1 MPNLLPKAYEPGN
14 IEKKWYDFWLERGYF
29 TPKIDPG
36 KKPFVIIMP
45 PSNVTGELHLGH
57 ALTTTLEDIMV
68 RWHRMK
74 GEPTLWLPG
83 TDHAGIATQVL
94 VEQGLAKQGLSK
106 NDIGREEFQKA
117 AWEWTNKSREA
128 INHQQ
133 QLLGAS
139 CDWTRDKFT
148 LDTGPSRAVR
158 TAFVRLY
165 NKGLIFRGERLIN
178 WCPRC
183 QTALSD
189 LEVEH
194 KDIMGHLYYIHYP
207 LTKVKPDKSGNYRA
221 KQVDSSQLTAL
232 GFITVATTRP
242 ETFFGDTAVA
252 VNPKDERYKNLIG
265 QNVILPIINKKIPI
279 IADEAVD
286 TSFGTGALKIT
297 PAHDPTD
304 FEVAQRHNLPLV
316 DIMNPDATMN
326 ENAGPYQG
334 LERFACR
341 DKVVAD
347 LKDKGL
353 LEKIE
358 PYPHSV
364 GHCSRCQTMIEPR
377 VSLQWF
383 VNTKPL
389 AEAAIKAVEEGSI
402 TIIPE
407 RFTKTYF
414 AWMENIR
421 DWCISRQLWWGHRIP
436 VWHCQDCSKLTASVD
451 ELLSCAHCNSKRIT
465 QDPDVLDTWFSSAL
479 WPHSTLGWPDDT
491 DDLRYFYPSSVME
504 TGYDI
509 LFFWVARMIM
519 MGLEDTDKIPFHTVY
534 LHGLIR
540 DESGEKMSKLRGNVI
555 NPTQAISQYGVDA
568 LRFALTTG
576 SSPGNDINL
585 GKGKLE
591 SSRNFANKL
600 WNASRF
606 IFQSIDAEMP
616 KGRAVDVILSRS
628 SERSED
634 TAKNLEAKQTQ
645 KPPFTPGHSEG
656 EKRPKNPPFTSFL
669 PSGLRASAHQGK
681 LRIEDRWIVSHLN
694 RLMKSVAELMEDFQ
708 FGEAEQ
714 QIYDFIWSKFCDWY
728 IEIAKMRLSHFACND
743 NVNQSPLPFLANTL
757 EKSLR
762 LLHPFMPFITE
773 ELWQSLKQRLPD
785 ESQMP
790 DSIMIAPYPL
800 ADEETFDVE
809 AERVMDCV
817 IEIIRSIRN
826 ARAQYK
832 VKPAN
837 WIEARV
843 YADEL
848 MPGLI
853 PQSEII
859 EKLARVQPL
868 AILSRQERKPA
879 KEEALILVLKEAEV
893 VLPWAGM
900 IDRAVEKQ
908 RLTKESEIT
917 QARIAQLEA
926 RLKDNAFLTKAPPH
940 IIEKE
945 KQKLDTLE
953 DKLRRLRQELSQSS
967 SSIEGENHN

>member
-1 MPNLLPKAYEPGN
+1 MIDPSNVEYEIPSAYEPGK
-14 IEKKWYDFWLERGYF
+14 IEKKWYDFWLKQGYF
-29 TPKIDPG
+29 SPKIDPK

-45 PSNVTGELHLGH
+45 PTNVTGELHLGH
-57 ALTTTLEDIMV
+57 ALTATLEDIMA

-74 GEPTLWLPG
+74 GESTLWLPG
-83 TDHAGIATQVL
+83 TDHAGIATQVV
-94 VEQGLAKQGLSK
+94 VERQLAKQGQTK
-106 NDIGREEFQKA
+106 DGIGRENFTKLT
-117 AWEWTNKSREA
+117 WEWANKSRGD
-128 INHQQ
+128 IRRQH

-139 CDWTRDKFT
+139 CDWTREKFT
-148 LDTGPSRAVR
+148 LDEGPNKAVR

-165 NKGLIFRGERLIN
+165 DKGLIYRGERMIN

-194 KDIMGHLYYIHYP
+194 KDIVGHLYYIRYP
-207 LTKVKPDKSGNYRA
+207 LTRGK
-221 KQVDSSQLTAL
+221 
-232 GFITVATTRP
+232 GFVTVATTRP
-242 ETFFGDTAVA
+242 ETFLGDTAVA
-252 VNPKDERYKNLIG
+252 VNPKDKRYKKLIG
-265 QNVILPIINKKIPI
+265 KSVTLPIIDKEIPI

-341 DKVVAD
+341 DKVLDD
-347 LKDKGL
+347 LKDKKL

-358 PYPHSV
+358 PYAHSV
-364 GHCSRCQTMIEPR
+364 GHCGRCQTMIEPK

-383 VNTKPL
+383 VQTQPL
-389 AEAAIKAVEEGSI
+389 AKAAIEAVKEGRV

-407 RFTKTYF
+407 RFTKIYF
-414 AWMENIR
+414 DWMENIK

-436 VWHCQDCSKLTASVD
+436 VWYCQDCAKVTASVD
-451 ELLSCAHCNSKRIT
+451 EPTSCTHCGSKQII

-479 WPHSTLGWPDDT
+479 WPHSTLGWPEDT
-491 DDLRYFYPSSVME
+491 DDLRYFYPGSVME

-519 MGLEDTDKIPFHTVY
+519 MGLEDTGEIPFHTVY

-555 NPTQAISQYGVDA
+555 NPSEAISKYGVDA

-591 SSRNFANKL
+591 SSRNFVNKL
-600 WNASRF
+600 WNATRF
-606 IFQSIDAEMP
+606 ILQSLDAE
-616 KGRAVDVILSRS
+616 R
-628 SERSED
+628 
-634 TAKNLEAKQTQ
+634 LEAQTIELQ
-645 KPPFTPGHSEG
+645 PHI
-656 EKRPKNPPFTSFL
+656 
-669 PSGLRASAHQGK
+669 
-681 LRIEDRWIVSHLN
+681 IEDQWINSQLN
-694 RLMKSVAELMEDFQ
+694 RLIKSVTELMENFQ

-714 QIYDFIWSKFCDWY
+714 QIYDFVWSKFCDWY
-728 IEIAKMRLSHFACND
+728 IEIAKIRLRPHPALSMAGEGFGE
-743 NVNQSPLPFLANTL
+743 VSPLPFLANTL

-773 ELWQSLKQRLPD
+773 ELWQSLKQHLPD
-785 ESQMP
+785 KDQMP
-790 DSIMIAPYPL
+790 TSIMIAPYPI
-800 ADEETFDVE
+800 ADDKAFTPE
-809 AERVMDCV
+809 AERVMDSV
-817 IEIIRSIRN
+817 IEIVRSIRN
-826 ARAQYK
+826 VRAQYK
-832 VKPAN
+832 VKPSK

-843 YADEL
+843 YTGEL
-848 MPGLI
+848 LSSLI
-853 PQSEII
+853 IQANII
-859 EKLARVQPL
+859 ETLAKVRPL
-868 AILSRQERKPA
+868 TMLSRQKRETTKD
-879 KEEALILVLKEAEV
+879 KDLILVLKEAEV
-893 VLPWAGM
+893 VVPLAGM
-900 IDRAVEKQ
+900 VDRLAEEQ
-908 RLTKESEIT
+908 RLVKEGAEIKE
-917 QARIAQLEA
+917 RIAQLDA
-926 RLKDNAFLTKAPPH
+926 RLRDKAFLSKAPAQ

-945 KQKLDTLE
+945 KQKLALLE
-953 DKLRRLRQELSQSS
+953 DKLKRLHQELSQLSS
-967 SSIEGENHN
+967 SSADS